1 MKIHRYFFWI
11 QDNFIEIYKEG
22 KIERY
27 DGEDRIYINNL
38 EDFWKK
44 WEKNSKI
51 ILSRDK
57 VDFTFLIDERINR
70 ENLLKSIEKYTKD
83 FSSEFSSE
91 DLKKIL
97 DIKNIKKVIFNF
109 NKEEVG
115 NNINEDILKE
125 ILNQR
130 VEEKEEEIEEGI
142 LDSYFKEIWKNKR

>member
-70 ENLLKSIEKYTKD
+70 ENLLKSIEKY
-83 FSSEFSSE
+83 
-91 DLKKIL
+91 KK
-97 DIKNIKKVIFNF
+97 NF
-109 NKEEVG
+109 
-115 NNINEDILKE
+115 
-125 ILNQR
+125 R
-130 VEEKEEEIEEGI
+130 
-142 LDSYFKEIWKNKR
+142 Y

>member
-109 NKEEVG
+109 NKEEVAIAKTIEKYVETEFDEELIKIFLLG
-115 NNINEDILKE
+115 NNKNEDILKE
-125 ILNQR
+125 ILNQ
-130 VEEKEEEIEEGI
+130 
-142 LDSYFKEIWKNKR
+142 